1 MLGNQDVKCL
11 KWMST
16 DELDML
22 LLSFLKVIKAFIK
35 GTRREHYPN
44 LLLDIVNFLV
54 TFVKEGLQISRQ
66 TLKTC
71 FDILTMVLELQVK
84 GSTGEAKK
92 LHMLQSQTAHS
103 LCELINGEWPGRL
116 PFSTGPVGFGGVNFI
131 ETCPHQMGDLTL
143 LRKLAKLTLLSV
155 HIITNE
161 AATEE
166 NVSYLTCSAGS
177 LGNLRTFTA
186 SVMSDVSLDTDEDWI
201 TKLFADE
208 DEMMVS
214 VLFLA
219 LQIYTQVA
227 RASTGSHGNSS
238 AVPAW
243 CELQQLLCP
252 HRLFFAY
259 MKFLDFDHSVL
270 LDLLMSCETNFLEYF
285 TSHLHL
291 MKHEWDKCGKILMEV
306 SEEKEFSQQEAET
319 DSEDFEMPPK
329 KKMKQTYS
337 SLGEILSG
345 DAGDGTNLAPAGD
358 QLLDKRCC
366 LDDGGEC
373 NVLLR
378 ETMSNPK
385 TAGGTEN
392 ESIVANHALD
402 RVMSA
407 FIRLRMSLERL
418 QKRNMFPYAITPLL
432 RLLQDLEDVYECQ

>member
-1 MLGNQDVKCL
+1 
-11 KWMST
+11 
-16 DELDML
+16 
-22 LLSFLKVIKAFIK
+22 
-35 GTRREHYPN
+35 
-44 LLLDIVNFLV
+44 
-54 TFVKEGLQISRQ
+54 
-66 TLKTC
+66 
-71 FDILTMVLELQVK
+71 
-84 GSTGEAKK
+84 
-92 LHMLQSQTAHS
+92 
-103 LCELINGEWPGRL
+103 
-116 PFSTGPVGFGGVNFI
+116 
-131 ETCPHQMGDLTL
+131 
-143 LRKLAKLTLLSV
+143 
-155 HIITNE
+155 
-161 AATEE
+161 
-166 NVSYLTCSAGS
+166 
-177 LGNLRTFTA
+177 
-186 SVMSDVSLDTDEDWI
+186 MSDVSLDTDEDWI

-227 RASTGSHGNSS
+227 RTSTGSHGNSS
-238 AVPAW
+238 AVPAR

-306 SEEKEFSQQEAET
+306 SEEKEFSEQEAET

-366 LDDGGEC
+366 LDGGEC